1 MVRHARKGQETM
13 EFGLYGLSGRAT
25 AFLAPLLISIATYA
39 TGSARLGVS
48 PLIGLFIIGLI
59 LLSFVHPKGDANQ
72 WSDT

>member
-1 MVRHARKGQETM
+1 
-13 EFGLYGLSGRAT
+13 
-25 AFLAPLLISIATYA
+25 LLISIATTV

-59 LLSFVHPKGDANQ
+59 LLTFVHPKGDADQ